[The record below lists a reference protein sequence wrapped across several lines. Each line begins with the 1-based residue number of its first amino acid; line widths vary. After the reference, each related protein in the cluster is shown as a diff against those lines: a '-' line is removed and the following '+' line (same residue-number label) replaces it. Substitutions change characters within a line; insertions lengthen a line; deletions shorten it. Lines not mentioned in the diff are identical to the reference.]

1 MRKHLPDYYERTSI
15 RLWPNGDFSPAGLF
29 SENTAKSLDIR
40 NIVSN
45 ITIRESLLDS
55 SIQIALDVMDGN
67 NILEDLK
74 IEGDEYITLEFQKKT
89 PEGKRAYKLK
99 CLISDIINLNKPG
112 PGVQTYQLLC
122 VSEHAYINE
131 LTMLDRKF
139 EGNIG
144 TLVKNILK
152 KDLAINPLYIG
163 KINTKTS
170 KNIKGVYPQ
179 LRPLNAI
186 RWLMRNAFE
195 NSTPFFFYEGI
206 SPGFRNQVHF
216 TSLDD
221 LSKRDIVAEFE
232 RKPFNIGPNVGAK
245 PKAIEIQRRKQIL
258 KVAVPEVKNML
269 EHISDGAFGSVM
281 THFDIATK
289 TIVSDNEYRY
299 DGKFVLS
306 NEIAGNK
313 SKQFKPIGNHVK
325 FKGKT
330 LADFPYARKFYSSQN
345 SLSFA
350 GTPYGNYHSPIPEN
364 LRKGIQKQYCMETS
378 KLQIDINGDPR
389 LKVGDKI
396 EVKIGKAMD
405 TRELKGSKPIDESV
419 SGVYMIYGM
428 HHILDANESWQ
439 STLDLRKDSSNID
452 YDIKVTRVKGK

>member
-1 MRKHLPDYYERTSI
+1 MRSNLYPDYYERTSV
-15 RLWPNGDFSPAGLF
+15 RLWPNGEFSPAGLF
-29 SENTAKSLDIR
+29 SENTAKSLEIKD
-40 NIVSN
+40 IVSN
-45 ITIRESLLDS
+45 IIIKESLLDS
-55 SIQIALDVMDGN
+55 SIQIALDVQDAN
-67 NILEDLK
+67 NILEDLR

-99 CLISDIINLNKPG
+99 CVISDIINFNRPKPG
-112 PGVQTYQLLC
+112 MQTYQILC
-122 VSEHAYINE
+122 VSEHAYLNE
-131 LTMLDRKF
+131 LTVLDRKF

-144 TLVKNILK
+144 TLVKKIVE
-152 KDLAINPLYIG
+152 KDLGVHPLYIG

-195 NSTPFFFYEGI
+195 NSTPFFFYEGM

-232 RKPFNIGPNVGAK
+232 RKPYNTGPMK
-245 PKAIEIQRRKQIL
+245 TEEDTIRRAQIL
-258 KVAVPEVKNML
+258 KVAVPEVKNTL
-269 EHISDGAFGSVM
+269 EHLSDGAFGSVM

-299 DGKFVLS
+299 DGEFVLS
-306 NEIAGNK
+306 ENK
-313 SKQFKPIGNHVK
+313 FKPIGDHLK

-330 LADFPYARKFYSSQN
+330 LTDFPFARRFYSSQN
-345 SLSFA
+345 SLSFDDA
-350 GTPYGNYHSPIPEN
+350 YGNYHSPIPEN

-396 EVKIGKAMD
+396 KVKIGKAMD
-405 TRELKGSKPIDESV
+405 HRELKGSKAIDESI

-428 HHILDANESWQ
+428 HHILDADHSWQ
-439 STLDLRKDSSNID
+439 STLDLRKDSSNLD
-452 YDIKVTRVKGK
+452 YNEKVTRIKGK